1 MPSETEIVPNC
12 IGNPP
17 ASMTPCLD
25 ALAKR
30 SRERLHGVISF
41 QDDAIPICGLTQS
54 SSPIPTARSIPRLG
68 ARSNPSVTI
77 PERGFICDIAGSLI
91 DSAHSLQY
99 LTNLLN
105 VSEEISVSKKPVQL
119 DKDGL
124 DPNRW
129 RTLFVV
135 AIAQL
140 MVVLD
145 SSIVNIAIPSAK
157 ADLGITDANQQWV
170 ITAYTLAFG
179 SLLLIGGR
187 IGDFMGRKRIFII
200 GLAGFA
206 AASALGGIAANQ
218 ELLFAS
224 RALQG
229 VFGALLAPAALAIIS
244 VTFTVPAERA
254 KAFGVVGA
262 ISGGGAA
269 IGLILGGTLTEY
281 FSWRWCLGVN
291 VPIAIFAGLM
301 AFFYVRE
308 SKAGG
313 EHSYDIPGVITATA
327 GLFSLTYGFN
337 EAATKGWSSQSTIS
351 FLVAAVVLLVAFVV
365 IEAKVSNPMMPLR
378 VVTERNRG
386 GSYLGSLI
394 VGAGLFSMFLFLG
407 LYLQVVLGYSPLKSG
422 FAFLPFTAGIIVFAG
437 IASQLLPKFGP
448 RPLMVPGLV
457 FAGVGLL
464 MLTLITPETS
474 YTTHVLPSLLIMS
487 SGMALV
493 FIPLTSTSLHGVS
506 NQDTGVASAMIN
518 TSQQVGGSLGTALLN
533 TVAATAATNYIA
545 ANQSMGEKVQAFGV
559 THGFTVAFTVS
570 AGLLFAGAIVLFFF
584 INVGKD
590 SLVETEGVSVH

>member
-1 MPSETEIVPNC
+1 
-12 IGNPP
+12 
-17 ASMTPCLD
+17 
-25 ALAKR
+25 
-30 SRERLHGVISF
+30 
-41 QDDAIPICGLTQS
+41 
-54 SSPIPTARSIPRLG
+54 
-68 ARSNPSVTI
+68 
-77 PERGFICDIAGSLI
+77 
-91 DSAHSLQY
+91 
-99 LTNLLN
+99 
-105 VSEEISVSKKPVQL
+105 
-119 DKDGL
+119 
-124 DPNRW
+124 
-129 RTLFVV
+129 
-135 AIAQL
+135 

-187 IGDFMGRKRIFII
+187 IGDFMGRKKIFLV
-200 GLAGFA
+200 GLLGFA
-206 AASALGGIAANQ
+206 AVSALGGIASTQ
-218 ELLFAS
+218 ELLFAA

-254 KAFGVVGA
+254 KAFGVIGA

-269 IGLILGGTLTEY
+269 IGLILGGALTEY

-291 VPIAIFAGLM
+291 VPIALIAGLL
-301 AFFYVRE
+301 AFKYVKE
-308 SKAGG
+308 SRAEGNR
-313 EHSYDIPGVITATA
+313 SYDIPGVITATA

-337 EAATKGWSSQSTIS
+337 EAATKGWSANSTVA
-351 FLVAAVVLLVAFVV
+351 FLVAAVVLLALFVV
-365 IEAKVSNPMMPLR
+365 VEAKVANPMMPLR

-407 LYLQVVLGYSPLKSG
+407 LYLQIVLGYSPLRSG

-437 IASQLLPKFGP
+437 VASQLLPKFGP
-448 RPLMVPGLV
+448 KPLMVPGLV
-457 FAGVGLL
+457 FAGIGLL
-464 MLTLITPETS
+464 MLTRITPDTS
-474 YTTHVLPSLLIMS
+474 YAGYVLPSLLIMS

-506 NQDTGVASAMIN
+506 NHDTGVASAMIN

-533 TVAATAATNYIA
+533 TVAATAATTYVVANKEVGIA
-545 ANQSMGEKVQAFGV
+545 IPGVKQMFYPYGV
-559 THGFTVAFTVS
+559 THGYTVAFTVS
-570 AGLLFAGAIVLFFF
+570 AALLFAGAVVLFFF
-584 INVGKD
+584 INIGKE
-590 SLVETEGVSVH
+590 SLVETEGVVVH